1 MTSEAFL
8 TLPPF
13 PRRKLYRFELCGE
26 EMPPL
31 DDEELDALAD
41 QLADARIGGRWWGAQ
56 PQLGSQPFVLT
67 RPRNAGSGTTSRVH
81 WADGKAA
88 DISDECDP
96 WHVLG
101 GARELHCAA
110 GDPVLLIAGLSDVPV
125 ALDGGPTQRIERPR
139 LRAMLRAAL
148 GPRLYRNPFSGQPM
162 PWSRLVAL
170 CAQWRELIDANRSFA
185 AVYGFASWKRAT
197 TEPLLWDGS
206 RAERFNRRVDTLAPG
221 DKVAIWKSR
230 TPAARLAELK
240 RAGVQ
245 LVEAEDGFIRSAGLG
260 ANCVPPQSIVVDLEG
275 IYFDPRSPSTLETL
289 IQRGQF
295 SPQALARAEALQERI
310 AALGVSKYG
319 SGHELLDRRSD
330 RQHILVPGQVEDDR
344 AVLSSIGP
352 PLTNLDLIRQVRTVR
367 PDAYLLYKPHPDV
380 EAGHRKG
387 AVPDAIA
394 LQFADEVVRNGS
406 IASWIDLADAVHVNS
421 SLAGFEAL
429 MRGKPVTT
437 HGVPFYAG
445 WGLTEDLGPVPS
457 RRSALRSLTELVA
470 AALILY
476 PRYVDPIT
484 NLPCPPEI
492 VIDRLGEGIGQS
504 DDSYRPL
511 VLVRRLQG
519 WLQRLLQQS
528 IAKP

>member
-1 MTSEAFL
+1 
-8 TLPPF
+8 
-13 PRRKLYRFELCGE
+13 
-26 EMPPL
+26 
-31 DDEELDALAD
+31 
-41 QLADARIGGRWWGAQ
+41 
-56 PQLGSQPFVLT
+56 
-67 RPRNAGSGTTSRVH
+67 
-81 WADGKAA
+81 
-88 DISDECDP
+88 
-96 WHVLG
+96 
-101 GARELHCAA
+101 
-110 GDPVLLIAGLSDVPV
+110 
-125 ALDGGPTQRIERPR
+125 
-139 LRAMLRAAL
+139 
-148 GPRLYRNPFSGQPM
+148 M
-162 PWSRLVAL
+162 PWPELVAL

-240 RAGVQ
+240 REGVQ
-245 LVEAEDGFIRSAGLG
+245 LIEAEDGFIRSAGLG

-289 IQRGQF
+289 IQRGHF
-295 SPQALARAEALQERI
+295 SPQSLARAEALQERI

-330 RQHILVPGQVEDDR
+330 RKHVLVPGQVEDDR

-394 LQFADEVVRNGS
+394 LQFADEVVRDGS

-457 RRSALRSLTELVA
+457 RRNARRSLTELVA

-492 VIDRLGEGIGQS
+492 VIDRLDEGVGQS

-511 VLVRRLQG
+511 VLARRLQG